1 MAKRIYEIVRHE
13 DIIDLVPQADTAY
26 VLSDDFLKAS
36 EDASQIEDRIA
47 KKYLA
52 LMDLNLEEAEETL
65 VTLYPQEMY
74 HLLVF
79 LQRETLK
86 LSQQ

>member
-1 MAKRIYEIVRHE
+1 MEKRNYEIVRHE

-26 VLSDDFLKAS
+26 VLADDFLNPS
-36 EDASQIEDRIA
+36 EDASEIEDCIA

-65 VTLYPQEMY
+65 VTMYPQEMY
-74 HLLVF
+74 HLLVYI
-79 LQRETLK
+79 QRE
-86 LSQQ
+86 SRRE